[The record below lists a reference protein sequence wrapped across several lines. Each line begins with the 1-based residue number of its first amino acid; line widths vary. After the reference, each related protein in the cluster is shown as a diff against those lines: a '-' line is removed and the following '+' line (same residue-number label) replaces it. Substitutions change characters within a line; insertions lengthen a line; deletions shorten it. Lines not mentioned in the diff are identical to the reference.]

1 MSLHTTTVVT
11 RELAHIEGY
20 IFLPALS
27 AFAFQIENIGQ
38 K

>member
-20 IFLPALS
+20 IFLPA
-27 AFAFQIENIGQ
+27 FAFQIENIGQ